1 MKKFCLISGLFCTI
15 TLTVL
20 MSVLLVLAI
29 VDNSKYKIE
38 KSIVYIDTEEKQG
51 MGFVYKVEDNISY
64 IVTNYHVIDLA
75 QNIYINDELK
85 AEIVEYDKYSDIA
98 ILKVN
103 KKLKTAIINEND
115 ALDNI
120 YYYNINNNSIEQ
132 GSIVSLDNEITI
144 NATYGASFYNAIE
157 INGNIEEGNSG
168 SPLLNTKR
176 EVIGL
181 ISLKDVNNKTSYVL
195 PIDYV
200 MKIVNKL
207 ENHNLYRPNLGATFI
222 NTTNIEK
229 LNEYS
234 INTFGISGVVVLDVK
249 ESYPLYVSELYNGD
263 IITKINEINVTDVNS
278 LQKELYSHNFGED
291 IYIEYYREGVANIAV
306 VNLNK

>member
-1 MKKFCLISGLFCTI
+1 MKKFCLISGLICTI
-15 TLTVL
+15 TLTIV
-20 MSVLLVLAI
+20 MSVLLVFAI

-38 KSIVYIDTEEKQG
+38 DSIVYIDTEEKQG

-75 QNIYINDELK
+75 QKLYINNEIK

-103 KKLKTAIINEND
+103 KKLKKAIISENST
-115 ALDNI
+115 LDDV
-120 YYYNINNNSIEQ
+120 YYYNLNNNIVEQ
-132 GSIVSLDNEITI
+132 GSVLGLDDEIVVNT
-144 NATYGASFYNAIE
+144 TYGTSFYNAIE
-157 INGNIEEGNSG
+157 IKGNIENGNSG
-168 SPLLNTKR
+168 SPLLNSKD
-176 EVIGL
+176 EVVGL
-181 ISLKDVNNKTSYVL
+181 ISLKDINTETAYAL

-200 MKIVNKL
+200 MKMVKQL
-207 ENHNLYRPNLGATFI
+207 ENHTLYRANLGATFI

-234 INTFGISGVVVLDVK
+234 INTFGINGVVVLNIKK
-249 ESYPLYVSELYNGD
+249 EYPLYVSGLYNGD
-263 IITKINEINVTDVNS
+263 IITKINDTIILDVNT
-278 LQKELYSHNFGED
+278 LQKELYSHNRGED
-291 IYIEYYREGVANIAV
+291 IHVEYYREGISNIVV